1 MMTMKAPFLLSLH
14 RWRVAA
20 VFLGL
25 SGCVAVLP
33 AYADYPVGPSPK
45 ITIAPPPAP
54 PEWKL
59 GGTAPTLH
67 ITDLSGHKVS
77 LSQFSGKPVVLEFG
91 SLTEPTF
98 RLSAANV
105 NWLARKWKGKV
116 QFLIVYQKESHP
128 AETNRAL
135 KINKTAGFSILQARN
150 QMQRIADARR
160 AQRTLRLM
168 FPMIVVDNQKNQT
181 ALAYGSLPNMTFLIN
196 ARGQLIAAW
205 PWMAPWQLNGAI
217 PAVLAGKA
225 IPAGDMSSGFSPNT
239 LPPMEFD
246 YHTLPPGSPQTL
258 ADAMDRAGV
267 TRSQLAKIL
276 PAVTDFSTA
285 LLKTRE
291 QIAQLRSSRKQ
302 FNGTFRRSVRK
313 VLHGLRKSAQKL
325 KRSLRRS
332 LNKQQYQEILDAIDR
347 GQLRR
352 VFDRQS
358 P

>member
-1 MMTMKAPFLLSLH
+1 MMTMKVPVLLSLH
-14 RWRVAA
+14 RGRTAA

-25 SGCVAVLP
+25 IGSIAIIP

-45 ITIAPPPAP
+45 ITIAPPPPP

-59 GGTAPTLH
+59 GSTAPTLH
-67 ITDLSGHKVS
+67 VTDLSGHKVS
-77 LSQFSGKPVVLEFG
+77 LSQFSGKPLVLEFG
-91 SLTEPTF
+91 SLTEPAF

-128 AETNRAL
+128 AGTNRAL
-135 KINKTAGFSILQARN
+135 GLNKTDGFSIPQAKN
-150 QMQRIADARR
+150 HAQRIADARR
-160 AQRTLRLM
+160 AQRALRLP
-168 FPMIVVDNQKNQT
+168 FPIITVDNAKNQS

-196 ARGQLIAAW
+196 AQGQLIAAW

-217 PAVLAGKA
+217 PAVLADKA
-225 IPAGDMSSGFSPNT
+225 IPSGDMSSGFSPNT

-246 YHTLPPGSPQTL
+246 YHTLPPGAPQTL
-258 ADAMDRAGV
+258 ADALDRAAV
-267 TRSQLAKIL
+267 TRHQLAKIL

-313 VLHGLRKSAQKL
+313 ALYGLRKSADEL
-325 KRSLRRS
+325 KHSLRQS
-332 LNKQQYQEILDAIDR
+332 LNKQQYQEILAAIDR

-352 VFDRQS
+352 VFDRQR